1 MATTQ
6 TSNLDLLRY
15 THSGAAEETIDVL
28 GFAAISIQCI
38 TSTSLVETVTVST
51 DGITY
56 TTFPV
61 TNRKTGAVDADGA
74 SVAFAVGDIYFVNLE
89 GIKSVK
95 ITRVSGTGSFV
106 VRRWEWALTGGSGTN
121 VIVTPGVTSNVQ
133 LDDSAFTPGTSYV
146 GAAGLLADET
156 LSDSVDEGDIGA
168 QRMTLN
174 RQGRVVVGVNALGG
188 ATPFHAVSAGSGD
201 ATVVKNSAGTLYG
214 VQMSNINAEECF
226 LKLYNVSSAPTA
238 GAGTIV
244 KSLIVPGATT
254 GAGTNVTFG
263 PQGIAFGTGIAFTLV
278 TTGVD
283 SGSTGVAANEVTIN
297 MDYN

>member
-1 MATTQ
+1 M
-6 TSNLDLLRY
+6 NLSQLQ
-15 THSGAAEETIDVL
+15 SKPETISVLTASESVKDVAGMSAFIL
-28 GFAAISIQCI
+28 Q
-38 TSTSLVETVTVST
+38 VTVSSSGVLT
-51 DGITY
+51 ITVSSDGVTY

-61 TNRKTGAVDADGA
+61 TNHKTGAIDTDGA
-74 SVAFAVGDIYFVNLE
+74 SIALTTGDIYHINVE
-89 GIKSVK
+89 GLKFIKF
-95 ITRVSGTGSFV
+95 TGVSGTATVLLS
-106 VRRWEWALTGGSGTN
+106 RWETAVGSASGSN

-133 LDDSAFTPGTSYV
+133 LDDSAFTPGSSYV

-201 ATVVKNSAGTLYG
+201 ATVVKASAGTLYG

-263 PQGIAFGTGIAFTLV
+263 PQGIAFSTGIAFTLV

-283 SGSTGVAANEVTIN
+283 SGSTGVSANEVTIN